1 MHPPPLFFCLV
12 ENEIVDIFTLILWYD
27 IIPSDGIYRS
37 NETNLL
43 ATQLSIINPAKKTL
57 VVINHIL

>member
-1 MHPPPLFFCLV
+1 MHPPLFCLV

-43 ATQLSIINPAKKTL
+43 ATQLSIRNSAKKTL
-57 VVINHIL
+57 IVIDHIL